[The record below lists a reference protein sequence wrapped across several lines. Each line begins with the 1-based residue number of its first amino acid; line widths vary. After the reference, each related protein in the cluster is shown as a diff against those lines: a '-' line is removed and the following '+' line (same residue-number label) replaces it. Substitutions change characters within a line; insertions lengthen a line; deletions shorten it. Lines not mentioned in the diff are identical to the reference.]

1 MVLCRLESRSRD
13 VFRPL
18 PMDLSQILED
28 PTFAFCNDGRLSFF
42 TDNFSRTEMSS
53 KYLPGDVLYVP
64 YRHLRAGAPL
74 PKLCNVAARFGW
86 NYDTPYSTKHSF
98 TGKWSPEILE
108 PDPSSWQIPLD
119 MTAELLEPNRKFGG
133 IRSDLPIGPMEPV
146 RFSLEIPAPVAP
158 EFSDTAQILERDNS
172 PWPIPLDMNP
182 QLERLETGDEVWDF
196 QSSLATEPMEP
207 AQFPLEAPGNVA
219 PEPPGPVQT
228 LWKALFDGNINH
240 GEFTPGAGSFIEYL
254 VRDVESG
261 EYGIKHQQ
269 SMFHNDP
276 KLYSEYRNI
285 LPQLAHEFKLNEDQL
300 VLGGYYARS
309 HISLVHGIFF
319 T

>member
-1 MVLCRLESRSRD
+1 
-13 VFRPL
+13 
-18 PMDLSQILED
+18 
-28 PTFAFCNDGRLSFF
+28 
-42 TDNFSRTEMSS
+42 MSS

-64 YRHLRAGAPL
+64 DRHLRAGAPH
-74 PKLCNVAARFGW
+74 KLCNVAARFGW

-119 MTAELLEPNRKFGG
+119 MTAELLEPDRNFSS

-158 EFSDTAQILERDNS
+158 EFSDTAQILERDPS
-172 PWPIPLDMNP
+172 PWPIPLDMTP
-182 QLERLETGDEVWDF
+182 ELERLETGDEVWSI
-196 QSSLATEPMEP
+196 QSNFVTEPTEP
-207 AQFPLEAPGNVA
+207 VQFPLGAPGHVA
-219 PEPPGPVQT
+219 PEPRDPAQIF
-228 LWKALFDGNINH
+228 WKALFDKNINN
-240 GEFTPGAGSFIEYL
+240 GGPTPDTGSFIGYL
-254 VRDVESG
+254 VRGVKSG
-261 EYGIKHQQ
+261 EYGIKYQQ
-269 SMFHNDP
+269 SMLHNDP

-300 VLGGYYARS
+300 VLGRYYARS
-309 HISLVHGIFF
+309 HITLVHGVFF